1 MVPDKSKYDISQQL
15 SLRPKHQPTLQLTRT
30 HTYAHHMMIDG
41 YTDLLVQVGEDLED
55 LAGDEAG
62 REHDQDDRDV
72 LLLL

>member
-1 MVPDKSKYDISQQL
+1 
-15 SLRPKHQPTLQLTRT
+15 
-30 HTYAHHMMIDG
+30 MMIDG
-41 YTDLLVQVGEDLED
+41 DTDLLVQVGEDLED

>member
-1 MVPDKSKYDISQQL
+1 MTSVSNFPL
-15 SLRPKHQPTLQLTRT
+15 SFRTKLKPTLQLTRT